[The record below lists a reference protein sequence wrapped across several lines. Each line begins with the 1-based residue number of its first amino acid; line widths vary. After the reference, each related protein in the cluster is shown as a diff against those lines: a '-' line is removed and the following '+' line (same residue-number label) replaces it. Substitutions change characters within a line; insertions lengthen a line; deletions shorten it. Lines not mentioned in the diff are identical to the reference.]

1 MLNYIK
7 FKLQGR
13 SPKWRSVRAYHLKT
27 SPYCE
32 ACESTEK
39 LEVHHIIPFDVDP
52 DRELN
57 PSNLIT
63 LCKYCHLVL
72 GHLKDYK
79 IYNQFVGL
87 SAFDLNRK
95 RQLAYKAKEKRDE
108 ADRN

>member
-1 MLNYIK
+1 MLKYLIYK
-7 FKLQGR
+7 FQGR
-13 SPKWRSVRAYHLKT
+13 SPKWRSVRAEHLSMNKC
-27 SPYCE
+27 CE

-39 LEVHHIIPFDVDP
+39 LEVHHIIPFNVDP

-63 LCKYCHLVL
+63 LCNYCHLVL
-72 GHLKDYK
+72 GHLRDYK

-95 RQLAYKAKEKRDE
+95 RKLAYKMKERRDE
-108 ADRN
+108 ADRS

>member
-13 SPKWRSVRAYHLKT
+13 SSKWRGVRAKHLKT
-27 SPYCE
+27 NGRCE
-32 ACESTEK
+32 ACESTKK

-63 LCKYCHLVL
+63 LCNYCHLVL
-72 GHLKDYK
+72 GHLRDYK

-95 RQLAYKAKEKRDE
+95 RQLAYKIKEKRDE